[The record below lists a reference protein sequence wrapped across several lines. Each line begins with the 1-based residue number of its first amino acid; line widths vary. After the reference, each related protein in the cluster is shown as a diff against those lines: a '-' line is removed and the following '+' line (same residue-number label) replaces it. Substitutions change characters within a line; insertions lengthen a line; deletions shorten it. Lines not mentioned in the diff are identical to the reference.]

1 MTANVLLLM
10 PHRLR
15 PAVASAGAV
24 FALLVSIAFKIT
36 ATYRAGKSIN
46 GFTVDGFRVIVPP
59 GHAAFIRAEPFLL
72 HSSGLDKGGSA
83 LSAKNSVPLK
93 EDFFISTTKIVP
105 TAERLHRI
113 FRNTK
118 SCRYF

>member
-1 MTANVLLLM
+1 MTANALLM

-24 FALLVSIAFKIT
+24 FALLISIAFKIT

-46 GFTVDGFRVIVPP
+46 GFTVD
-59 GHAAFIRAEPFLL
+59 RAEPFRLY
-72 HSSGLDKGGSA
+72 SSGLDKGGSA
-83 LSAKNSVPLK
+83 LSARNSVPLK
-93 EDFFISTTKIVP
+93 EGFSISTTKIVP
-105 TAERLHRI
+105 TAEGLHRI

-118 SCRYF
+118 SCRYS